1 VPSDSCERW
10 GSVTISVF
18 SKRDQNEEMSAF
30 MTRSRGTAPIGL
42 APYFGLSR
50 CVPERL
56 CGRSALFRME
66 HSVSSLL
73 QDYAVWPL

>member
-1 VPSDSCERW
+1 
-10 GSVTISVF
+10 
-18 SKRDQNEEMSAF
+18 MSAF